1 MEGQTMLRALSLAIL
16 MTAATLNTPS
26 FAAETA
32 DDAILAQ
39 QQQQSTPPQSQRR
52 GCDKNQD
59 GIS

>member
-1 MEGQTMLRALSLAIL
+1 MLRALSLAIL
-16 MTAATLNTPS
+16 MTAATMNAPS
-26 FAAETA
+26 FAAETS

-39 QQQQSTPPQSQRR
+39 QQQQTPQQTQTPRR